1 MPSILTKLV
10 LSCSV
15 PVVAAG
21 LATAFAP
28 AAAAEVVNLAPHE
41 LTFESPDGPTFVVGS
56 TGESIDKVPPLNAA
70 GTVREVFLSGSSYT
84 RSPVAGTLSVGYHV
98 GCAVDLQG
106 MNFGIGPDYDG
117 TPDPTDLGPTASIS
131 VLPGTVAEV
140 PIAKK
145 DVVPGASARINMRD
159 IHLVINNCIGPA
171 VIRQYTMMQVYTD
184 QISDMGVVYGDPLWI

>member
-1 MPSILTKLV
+1 MPSILAKLV

-15 PVVAAG
+15 PAVAAG
-21 LATAFAP
+21 LAIAFAP
-28 AAAAEVVNLAPHE
+28 AATAEVVNLAPHE

-70 GTVREVFLSGSSYT
+70 GTVREVYISGSSYT
-84 RSPVAGTLSVGYHV
+84 QSPASGSLSVGYHV

-106 MNFGIGPDYDG
+106 LGFGIGPDDDG
-117 TPDPTDLGPTASIS
+117 NPDITDLGFNASVS
-131 VLPGTVAEV
+131 VTPGKVAEV
-140 PIAKK
+140 QLAKK

-159 IHLVINNCIGPA
+159 IHLVINGCVGPA
-171 VIRQYTMMQVYTD
+171 VIRQYTLMQVYTD